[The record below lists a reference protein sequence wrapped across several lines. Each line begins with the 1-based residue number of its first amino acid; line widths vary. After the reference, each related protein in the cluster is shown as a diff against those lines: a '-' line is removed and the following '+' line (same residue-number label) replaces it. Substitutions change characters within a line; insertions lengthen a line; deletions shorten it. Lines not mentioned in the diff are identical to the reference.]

1 MDRIVNSALHYGQD
15 LSQDLLFT
23 GYHGKFKPL
32 QRGDPGVDPN
42 DTTPW

>member
-1 MDRIVNSALHYGQD
+1 MDRIVNSALHYC
-15 LSQDLLFT
+15 QDLLFT